1 MEGQASERSRPAVAP
16 VTDDRMAEL
25 REVCPDLMLATGRE
39 AHLEQGM
46 ARRPAQHARG
56 RQPGTGRTRE
66 MLQKIQAF
74 FQEVSVELKKVSW
87 PTRQQTMNA
96 TVVVIVVSFIVA
108 FFLGIVDVVLAR
120 IVGAIMK

>member
-1 MEGQASERSRPAVAP
+1 
-16 VTDDRMAEL
+16 
-25 REVCPDLMLATGRE
+25 
-39 AHLEQGM
+39 
-46 ARRPAQHARG
+46 
-56 RQPGTGRTRE
+56 

-74 FQEVSVELKKVSW
+74 FQEVSVELRKVSW

-120 IVGAIMK
+120 IVGSIMK